1 MALLPII
8 VAPDPRLKV
17 KAEPVALVDN
27 AVAKLMAD
35 MLDTMY
41 IAPGVGLAAPQV
53 GVAKQVIV
61 VDAAPEKS
69 KPQPIKLANPEILW
83 ASEELFTYE
92 EGCLSLP
99 DEYEEVRRPAKIR
112 VRYLDET
119 NTVREIEAEGLL
131 AVVLQHEIDHLSGVL
146 FVDHLSTLKRGIIL
160 RRLTKQKKT
169 GALDNERTFGLSS

>member
-17 KAEPVALVDN
+17 KAEPVAEVD
-27 AVAKLMAD
+27 AAIAKLMAD
-35 MLDTMY
+35 MLATMY
-41 IAPGVGLAAPQV
+41 AAPGVGLAAPQV
-53 GVAKQVIV
+53 GVSKRVVV

-69 KPQPIKLANPEILW
+69 KPRPIKLANPEILW

-112 VRYLDET
+112 VSYLDET
-119 NTVREIEAEGLL
+119 NTAREIEAEGLL

-146 FVDHLSTLKRGIIL
+146 FVDHLSNLKRGIIL
-160 RRLTKQKKT
+160 RRLTKLKKT
-169 GALDNERTFGLSS
+169 GELDNERHFGVAL

>member
-17 KAEPVALVDN
+17 KAEPVAEVD
-27 AVAKLMAD
+27 AAIAKLMAD
-35 MLDTMY
+35 MLATMY
-41 IAPGVGLAAPQV
+41 AAPGVGLAAPQV
-53 GVAKQVIV
+53 GVSKRVVV

-69 KPQPIKLANPEILW
+69 KPRPIKLANPEILW

-112 VRYLDET
+112 VSYLDET
-119 NTVREIEAEGLL
+119 NTAREIEAEGLL

-146 FVDHLSTLKRGIIL
+146 FVDHLSNLKRGIIL
-160 RRLTKQKKT
+160 RRLTKLKKT
-169 GALDNERTFGLSS
+169 GALDNERHFGVAL